1 MQACLLISQV
11 RDFYNATVYPK
22 WHEAEVF
29 GIRSAPSIAERL
41 RRQFRHFRWPHGE
54 DAHQQS
60 MLIAGCGSGHQVAQ
74 ALLSY
79 DHVSITAIDLSPLS
93 LAFAHHK
100 LHTRWPEETARR
112 VRFCVADVLALTTAR
127 LPPVE
132 LVCCIGM
139 LHHVPRVDVP
149 RALENLAGAL
159 LEGGVLQLGTYST
172 LGIGAWWPGMRR
184 LLHRLAPT
192 IVDVAGTLL
201 RQPAPHELRE
211 LRAALLAIGAQYGAH
226 RDTHSSSGLGPH
238 SSGLG
243 PHSSGLGPHSLVL
256 DEAER
261 QACEHVLNAPE
272 FYTATGCRDLLLHPC
287 ECSFTLLELQSLL
300 ESAGLELVG
309 MWFQSLEADRMARAA
324 YAQSAQYGA
333 IGGSLTPADAPD
345 LQADLARWHRLEEED
360 PSLFGRMHVLYA
372 QKRSRGAA
380 ANRALRQSGP

>member
-238 SSGLG
+238 NSGLG

-261 QACEHVLNAPE
+261 QACEHVLSAPE

-300 ESAGLELVG
+300 EGAGLELVG
-309 MWFQSLEADRMARAA
+309 MWFQSLEADRKARAA
-324 YAQSAQYGA
+324 YAQSAQYGV
-333 IGGSLTPADAPD
+333 IGGSLAPADAPD

-380 ANRALRQSGP
+380 ANRAMVPCA

>member
-1 MQACLLISQV
+1 
-11 RDFYNATVYPK
+11 
-22 WHEAEVF
+22 
-29 GIRSAPSIAERL
+29 
-41 RRQFRHFRWPHGE
+41 
-54 DAHQQS
+54 

-79 DHVSITAIDLSPLS
+79 DHVSITAIDLSPLT

-100 LHTRWPEETARR
+100 LYARWPEETARR

-172 LGIGAWWPGMRR
+172 LGIGVWWPGMRR
-184 LLHRLAPT
+184 LLHRLAPA

-211 LRAALLAIGAQYGAH
+211 LRAALLALGAQYGAH
-226 RDTHSSSGLGPH
+226 GDTHSSSGSGPH
-238 SSGLG
+238 
-243 PHSSGLGPHSLVL
+243 SGLGPHSLVL

-261 QACEHVLNAPE
+261 QACEHVLSAPE

-287 ECSFTLLELQSLL
+287 ECSFTMLELQTLL
-300 ESAGLELVG
+300 EGAGLELVG
-309 MWFQSLEADRMARAA
+309 VWFQSLEADRKARAA
-324 YAQSAQYGA
+324 YAQSARYGA
-333 IGGSLTPADAPD
+333 LGGSLAQADAPD
-345 LQADLARWHRLEEED
+345 LQTDLARWHRLEEED
-360 PSLFGRMHVLYA
+360 PTLFGRMHVLYA

-380 ANRALRQSGP
+380 ANRAFRHSGP

>member
-243 PHSSGLGPHSLVL
+243 PHSLVL

-261 QACEHVLNAPE
+261 QACEHVLSAPE

-300 ESAGLELVG
+300 EGAGLELVG
-309 MWFQSLEADRMARAA
+309 MWFQSLEADRKARAA
-324 YAQSAQYGA
+324 YAQSAQYGV
-333 IGGSLTPADAPD
+333 IGGSLAPADAPD

-380 ANRALRQSGP
+380 ANRAMVPCA